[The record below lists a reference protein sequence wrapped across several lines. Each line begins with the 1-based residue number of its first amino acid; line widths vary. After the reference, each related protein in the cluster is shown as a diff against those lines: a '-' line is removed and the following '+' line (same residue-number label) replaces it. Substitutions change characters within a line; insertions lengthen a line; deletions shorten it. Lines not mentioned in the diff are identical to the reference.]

1 MQLDDQMGGRHYPA
15 SFLICQSKYIKEK
28 SIIQGLKE
36 KKLKYIG
43 VRIMVKWLNSPFHG
57 RLSFWGRWQNYHDI
71 KVGGPKFK
79 LWLCSISH

>member
-1 MQLDDQMGGRHYPA
+1 MGLESLIQLVYLFADMQLDDQMGGRHYPA

-43 VRIMVKWLNSPFHG
+43 VRIMVKRLN
-57 RLSFWGRWQNYHDI
+57 
-71 KVGGPKFK
+71 
-79 LWLCSISH
+79 